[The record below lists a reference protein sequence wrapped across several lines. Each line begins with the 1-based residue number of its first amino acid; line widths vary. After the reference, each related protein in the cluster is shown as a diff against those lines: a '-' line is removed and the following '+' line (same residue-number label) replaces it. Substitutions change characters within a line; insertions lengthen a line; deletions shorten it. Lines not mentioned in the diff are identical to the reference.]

1 MNYITQNKIPIEN
14 DVKLLRYKHK
24 VSKKNSSLDILA
36 TFWIKSQTTVNEI
49 KSALKND
56 IIEGNDS

>member
-1 MNYITQNKIPIEN
+1 MMNYITKNKIPIEN

-36 TFWIKSQTTVNEI
+36 TFWVKSQVPINEV
-49 KSALKND
+49 KSTIKND
-56 IIEGNDS
+56 II